1 MSTKHTPRTVAAS
14 PTPGPWLRV
23 PHPDKAGW
31 IIKGATSEIGF
42 LYLYGPATGGPAWD
56 EANANARLLDAAPEL
71 LAALDALVR
80 VTRQSGPELNAALDA
95 IAKAVQS

>member
-1 MSTKHTPRTVAAS
+1 MSTKHTP
-14 PTPGPWLRV
+14 GPWMRV

-42 LYLYGPATGGPAWD
+42 LYLYGPSTGGPSWD
-56 EANANARLLDAAPEL
+56 EANANARILDAAPAL
-71 LAALDALVR
+71 LAALQELLPLAECYVRDNKSHGERLVTAR
-80 VTRQSGPELNAALDA
+80 AA